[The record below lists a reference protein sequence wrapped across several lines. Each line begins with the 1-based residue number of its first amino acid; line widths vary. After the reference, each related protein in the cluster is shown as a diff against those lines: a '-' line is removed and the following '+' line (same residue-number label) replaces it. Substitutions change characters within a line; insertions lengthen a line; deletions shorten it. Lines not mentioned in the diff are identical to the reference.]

1 MSTSLFQRRQVPT
14 APQPATPHELIH
26 KEVAHLKKGKSSR
39 YGDKPVRKASTWAL
53 VGVICVVIW
62 LYVMDPVLHAW
73 YKGDAIRTYVYL
85 HYFGTSEQAAE
96 LASTGIL
103 RPDEIVYLDRSPE
116 TYKDN
121 FASLQEAQ
129 VSSHK
134 IIQYMNSVRK
144 LHAGK
149 YEKLDFIGT
158 VRYDLFIR
166 NGIETPTEWT
176 SLDPVVNDGK

>member
-1 MSTSLFQRRQVPT
+1 MSTSLFQRRQVET
-14 APQPATPHELIH
+14 ATQPPTPHELIH

-39 YGDKPVRKASTWAL
+39 YGDKPVRRASTWAL
-53 VGVICVVIW
+53 VSVICAVIW

-85 HYFGTSEQAAE
+85 HYFGTNEQAAE

-103 RPDEIVYLDRSPE
+103 RPDEIVELDRNLE
-116 TYKDN
+116 TYKED
-121 FASLQEAQ
+121 FASLRDAEISAK
-129 VSSHK
+129 K
-134 IIQYMNSVRK
+134 IIQYMNSVKK

-166 NGIETPTEWT
+166 NGIETPTEWN
-176 SLDPVVNDGK
+176 SLDPVVNGGK